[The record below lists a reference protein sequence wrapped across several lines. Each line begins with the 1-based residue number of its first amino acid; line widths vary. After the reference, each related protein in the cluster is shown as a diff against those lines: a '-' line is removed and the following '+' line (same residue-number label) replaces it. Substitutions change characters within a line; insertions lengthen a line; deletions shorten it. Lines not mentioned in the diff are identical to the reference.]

1 MEKNKNFTIKK
12 ITGKLE
18 LLSGLHI
25 GGGDTEMHIGGVD
38 NSVIKDPITSEP
50 YIPGSSLKGKVRSLL
65 EYLAG
70 AHTKNGGKPLS
81 ASTAKS
87 EIEKTIVRLFGTGG
101 GSSKNT
107 DGNSDSEE
115 FGITRLVFSDCYLNE
130 DSKKEILSTYGKFTE
145 IKAENS
151 IDRLSGTAEN
161 PRFTERVVKGAKFDF
176 SVSIR
181 LLQGDNTEE
190 LIETFLKGLKL
201 LNYDALGG
209 SGSRGYGKVSI
220 MFDDKE
226 IQERFDRIN
235 FEA

>member
-1 MEKNKNFTIKK
+1 MANESFTVKK
-12 ITGKLE
+12 FTGNLE

-38 NSVIKDPITSEP
+38 NSVIKDPISGEP
-50 YIPGSSLKGKVRSLL
+50 YIPGSSLKGKIRSLL

-70 AHTKNGGKPLS
+70 AHAKNGGKPLS
-81 ASTAKS
+81 ASTAHS
-87 EIEKTIVRLFGTGG
+87 DIEKTIVRLFGFGG
-101 GSSKNT
+101 GDSKHA
-107 DGNSDSEE
+107 E

-130 DSKKEILSTYGKFTE
+130 DSKKEILSSYGKFTE
-145 IKAENS
+145 VKAENS
-151 IDRLSGTAEN
+151 INRLSGIAEN
-161 PRFTERVVKGAKFDF
+161 PRFTERVIKGAKFDF
-176 SVSIR
+176 SISIR
-181 LLQGDNTEE
+181 LLPGDDTEK

-201 LNYDALGG
+201 LTYDALGG

-235 FEA
+235 FGA